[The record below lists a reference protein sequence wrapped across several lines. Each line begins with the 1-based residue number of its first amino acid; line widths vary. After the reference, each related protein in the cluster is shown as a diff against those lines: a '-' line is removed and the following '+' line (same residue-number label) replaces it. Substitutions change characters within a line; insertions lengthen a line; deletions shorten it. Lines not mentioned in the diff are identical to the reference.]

1 MSNLKYA
8 ALLLIPAFLL
18 AAALS
23 AALLLGG
30 RDLAFAVLKLAVIA

>member
-18 AAALS
+18 AALS

-30 RDLAFAVLKLAVIA
+30 RDLVFAVLKLAVIA

>member
-8 ALLLIPAFLL
+8 ALLLIPVFLL

-23 AALLLGG
+23 AVLLLGG
-30 RDLAFAVLKLAVIA
+30 RDIAFAVLKLAVIA